1 MSEEPPLPIH
11 LPVPVRVAA
20 VVVAT
25 IALSACAPSTERG
38 TTPPASTPPTVSG
51 VPQAA
56 PGAAAPSVAIP
67 APAPSPPVVVPEGA
81 LYVCVTDAG
90 AAVRQTVI
98 ELEPKIGALCSRH
111 PEMGPCRYERD
122 LCRRGGGRV
131 FAAQGVEITMQT
143 EAEYDKKVL
152 RVRLQA
158 N

>member
-1 MSEEPPLPIH
+1 MPIATA
-11 LPVPVRVAA
+11 LGPRGIAWLIVALA
-20 VVVAT
+20 A
-25 IALSACAPSTERG
+25 SACAPSADRASTA
-38 TTPPASTPPTVSG
+38 PASVTP
-51 VPQAA
+51 AA
-56 PGAAAPSVAIP
+56 PNAPQPGESLAPSLASAAPAPSVA
-67 APAPSPPVVVPEGA
+67 PSPIVVPDGA
-81 LYVCVTDAG
+81 LYVCVTDDGG
-90 AAVRQTVI
+90 AMRQAVM